1 MEPRLRLRHCA
12 EGWDTGNLPLARATE
27 PPPSSH
33 TRRYGPRYHV
43 DGPANSWPATA
54 YLHHIARMRDTAE
67 IDSSE
72 REGILAASGFVKY
85 EVRLDTTSST
95 IGMFRVVGRSGAP
108 FAEYPVWTRTL
119 RHRRHAASLFAWMLE
134 KRGQWLLWGRL
145 GEVVG
150 PDRLLAMAASEISE
164 FRGSQAR
171 DLLKKRAKACK
182 AKARALKIYS
192 FLVDHHG
199 EFGIDLR
206 RGGEDK
212 GFFVMWFRQNWERE
226 RFRDWWRPQAH
237 RFPDFA
243 AFFEEHGGRALERKL
258 LAEMQETEKRLK
270 LAGLSSGGRRPLRFW
285 RGDE

>member
-1 MEPRLRLRHCA
+1 
-12 EGWDTGNLPLARATE
+12 
-27 PPPSSH
+27 
-33 TRRYGPRYHV
+33 
-43 DGPANSWPATA
+43 
-54 YLHHIARMRDTAE
+54 MRDTAE
-67 IDSSE
+67 IDPSE
-72 REGILAASGFVKY
+72 REGKLADSGLVEY
-85 EVRLDTTSST
+85 EVRLDTASST
-95 IGMFRVVGRSGAP
+95 IGMFRVVGRNGP
-108 FAEYPVWTRTL
+108 PLAEYPVWTRTL
-119 RHRRHAASLFAWMLE
+119 RRRRHAASLFAWMLE

-145 GEVVG
+145 GEIVG

-164 FRGSQAR
+164 LRASQAR
-171 DLLKKRAKACK
+171 DLLKKRAKARK

-237 RFPDFA
+237 RFADFA